1 MADRQGRAVH
11 PLPGPDAPAFSP
23 GLKPEKLMPSPK
35 NRPSPKT
42 RAADESDG
50 RKTADLPERD
60 DMPGG
65 NADDPVEEASL
76 ESFPASDPPA
86 WIFQDPADRK
96 KTAPGEP
103 GKTPDKSS
111 RRPK

>member
-1 MADRQGRAVH
+1 MLSPRNR
-11 PLPGPDAPAFSP
+11 PLPKARVA
-23 GLKPEKLMPSPK
+23 
-35 NRPSPKT
+35 R
-42 RAADESDG
+42 ESYG

-60 DMPGG
+60 DMPVG

-86 WIFQDPADRK
+86 WIFQDPDDRK
-96 KTAPGEP
+96 KIAPGVP

-111 RRPK
+111 RRPR